1 MFKSKYIGLF
11 VLAGLLLVSCKDEF
25 LDGPPQGVLDQ
36 NTLGNPAGVE
46 AALVSSYSMLDGWG
60 AGGAWGVSGS
70 NWTFGS
76 VASDDAYKGSE
87 PGDQQ
92 SITDIE
98 LYQWS
103 TSGTDGYLNDRWRVL
118 YEGINRANAAIR
130 LLAVVEEVGA
140 ADRTRIMGEAL
151 FLRAHYHFE
160 AYRMWKNIPYYLE
173 DAPDQPE
180 GFRRTN
186 SADAYPLI
194 VADVESA
201 ISMLPE
207 SQSDAGRVTKW
218 VAKAYLGRVKSY
230 NNDWAGVKS
239 TLDDVVNNGPH
250 ALEPCF
256 HDVFTVALENG
267 PETML
272 AYQATV
278 NDGSS
283 NGENGNRADRLN
295 FPHSGS
301 PFGCCGFHQGSQNL
315 VNAFKVDDNG
325 LPLIGTFND
334 ADATADDF
342 MDPRV
347 DWTVGRDDVPFLNHG
362 IHNPNYIRAREW
374 AGPYSPKKNIYHAG
388 QGESSS
394 VGWNSA
400 HLSALNLHLLRY
412 ADVLLTLAEAE
423 VEAGSLERARELV
436 NMIRTRAGACAQGP
450 GVDVPSITVPIDD
463 PSITWA
469 NYKIGTYDDAWTD
482 QATARAA
489 VRMER
494 RLELAMEG
502 HRFFDLRRWGTFK
515 EVLNAYL
522 AVEETKRNYLT
533 AANQVEDRHALYPLP
548 SVQVDLS
555 RVEGE
560 DRLVQNPGW

>member
-11 VLAGLLLVSCKDEF
+11 VLAGLLMVSCKDEF

-36 NTLGNPAGVE
+36 NTLGNQAGVE
-46 AALVSSYSMLDGWG
+46 AALVASYSMLDGWG
-60 AGGAWGVSGS
+60 AGGGWGTAAS

-92 SITDIE
+92 PITDIE

-103 TSGTDGYLNDRWRVL
+103 TSGTDQYLNDKWRIL
-118 YEGINRANAAIR
+118 YEGINRANATIR
-130 LLAVVEEVGA
+130 LLANVEEVGD

-151 FLRAHYHFE
+151 FLRGHYHFG
-160 AYRMWKNIPYYLE
+160 AYRLWKNIPYYKE
-173 DAPDQPE
+173 DAED
-180 GFRRTN
+180 FRQTN
-186 SADAYPLI
+186 TADAYPSI
-194 VADVESA
+194 VADIEAA

-207 SQSDAGRVTKW
+207 TQSDAGRVTKW

-230 NNDWAGVKS
+230 ANDWSGVKS

-283 NGENGNRADRLN
+283 NGENGNRPDRLN

-423 VEAGSLERARELV
+423 VEVGSLERARELV

-482 QATARAA
+482 QAAARAA

-515 EVLNAYL
+515 EVLNDYL
-522 AVEETKRNYLT
+522 AVEATKRNYLT

-548 SVQVDLS
+548 TVQVDLS